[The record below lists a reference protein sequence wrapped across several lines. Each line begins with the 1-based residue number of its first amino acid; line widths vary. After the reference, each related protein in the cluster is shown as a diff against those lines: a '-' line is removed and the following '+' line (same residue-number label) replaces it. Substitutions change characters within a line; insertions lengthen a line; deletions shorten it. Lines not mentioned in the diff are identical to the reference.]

1 MTDLDDIDL
10 STSIG
15 ICRAI
20 YKTFN
25 INQMNKQ
32 KLSKDIDEISNK
44 LKSYHDKLKKHKKL
58 LQDNK
63 IKKTKLN
70 EEIEKKIKNHDSL
83 GTIKKEI
90 VSTDKLDE
98 QLNSNI
104 NILNDKILSQEKL
117 FEDMKNKI
125 IRLDELIKI
134 DADEYKLY
142 CSHIK
147 ELVNEEVKKQSNN
160 RKNRTLK
167 TQEANKIWENL
178 DLSLES
184 RSQKQKRKPE
194 ARKISCKKDT
204 DCIKPNS
211 QRKYKCVEGFC
222 KLSEM
227 RATIDEKNNTIRK
240 FTNS

>member
-1 MTDLDDIDL
+1 MTDLYDMDL
-10 STSIG
+10 STSIS

-44 LKSYHDKLKKHKKL
+44 LKSYHDKLKKHKNL
-58 LQDNK
+58 LLNNK

-70 EEIEKKIKNHDSL
+70 EEIEKKIINHDSL
-83 GTIKKEI
+83 ETIKKEI

-104 NILNDKILSQEKL
+104 NILSDKILSQEKL
-117 FEDMKNKI
+117 FENMKNKI
-125 IRLDELIKI
+125 RKLDELIKI
-134 DADEYKLY
+134 DAEEYKLY

-167 TQEANKIWENL
+167 TEEANKIWENL
-178 DLSLES
+178 DLSFES
-184 RSQKQKRKPE
+184 RSHKGKPE
-194 ARKISCKKDT
+194 PKKIKCTKDE
-204 DCIKPNS
+204 DCIKANS
-211 QRKYKCVEGFC
+211 RRKYKCVKGFC

-227 RATIDEKNNTIRK
+227 SARIDETRNTTRLYS
-240 FTNS
+240 TNS